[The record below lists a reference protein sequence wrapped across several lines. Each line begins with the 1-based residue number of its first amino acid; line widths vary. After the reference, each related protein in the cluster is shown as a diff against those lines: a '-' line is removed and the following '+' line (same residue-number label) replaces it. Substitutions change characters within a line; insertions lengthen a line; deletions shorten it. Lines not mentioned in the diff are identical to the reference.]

1 MIKWT
6 EEMLKDLNI
15 LSVNDF
21 SKKYGISK
29 PTIRKKVNS
38 LSNNERKEDG
48 KMVEEKEFKMCNASE
63 LTIVPS
69 VILNIDKLIKE
80 GTTFYIQDSKNEI
93 KKYEAMIQDL
103 EHALENSFDMSDE
116 DYIAISKN
124 IGVIRRKR
132 RLYKN
137 EVELLEKNK
146 VDCQT
151 FIKFIQ
157 TIKEFS
163 SEVDN
168 RIYNTRVMKE
178 QIGNRIIA
186 SENNLLIKELK
197 EQAKISDDIISR
209 LLSLEKFNIKQH
221 RKNRREKGEVVSV
234 DMLVGNW
241 RELFNELDN
250 ETRNGIL
257 TDSYNVYKGVDI
269 KEVKDYIVWN
279 DILPDMLVEKKY
291 FLRGGE

>member
-38 LSNNERKEDG
+38 ISNNERKEDG
-48 KMVEEKEFKMCNASE
+48 KMREEKEFKMCNASE

-103 EHALENSFDMSDE
+103 EHTLENSFDMSDE
-116 DYIAISKN
+116 DHIAISKN

-178 QIGNRIIA
+178 QIGNKIIT

-197 EQAKISDDIISR
+197 EQVKISDDIISR

-234 DMLVGNW
+234 DILVGNW
-241 RELFNELDN
+241 RELFNELDS

-291 FLRGGE
+291 FLR

>member
-6 EEMLKDLNI
+6 EEMLKDLNV

-38 LSNNERKEDG
+38 ISNNERKEDG
-48 KMVEEKEFKMCNASE
+48 KMREEKEFKMCNASE

-103 EHALENSFDMSDE
+103 EHTLENSFDMSDE

-178 QIGNRIIA
+178 QIGNKIIT

-197 EQAKISDDIISR
+197 EQVKISDDIISR

-234 DMLVGNW
+234 DILVGNW
-241 RELFNELDN
+241 RELFNELDS

-291 FLRGGE
+291 FLR